1 MDSNV
6 KGRILY
12 EDNHILVFN
21 KACGELVQGDATG
34 DPCLLDSLRNYIKIR
49 DEKPGNV
56 FLEAV
61 HRIDRPVSGVVL
73 FAKTS
78 KGLSRFTNLFRLHE
92 VERTYWAICEG
103 APEELDG
110 HLEGHLLRNS
120 EQNKSYVVNG
130 KRLGSKLAS
139 LNYRT
144 VGQSDR
150 YYLLSVV
157 LETGRHH
164 QIRALLAHAGATIRG
179 DLKYGAK
186 RSLPGG
192 GISLHARSLSFVHP
206 VRDEKLTI
214 VAPPPADPIWYLFPD
229 E

>member
-1 MDSNV
+1 MDKS
-6 KGRILY
+6 RILY

-21 KACGELVQGDATG
+21 KACGELVQGDSTG
-34 DPCLLDSLRNYIKIR
+34 DACLLDTLRGYIKSR

-61 HRIDRPVSGVVL
+61 HRIDRPVSGIVL

-78 KGLSRFTNLFRLHE
+78 KGLSRFTNLFREHA
-92 VERTYWAICEG
+92 VTRTYWAICEG
-103 APEELDG
+103 APEA
-110 HLEGHLLRNS
+110 LEGRLEGYLLRNA

-130 KRLGSKLAS
+130 KKLGSKPAALT
-139 LNYRT
+139 YRT

-150 YYLLSVV
+150 YFLLTVA

-164 QIRALLAHAGATIRG
+164 QIRALLSHAGATIRG

-192 GISLHARSLSFVHP
+192 GISLHARALSFVHP
-206 VRDEKLTI
+206 IKGERITI
-214 VAPPPADPIWYLFPD
+214 VAPPPADPIWYLFPED
-229 E
+229 